1 MPNFLDHSRL
11 ILKRSPVAIAL
22 VSVGLNLGMP
32 LVLAQAP
39 ETVETITLLNRAE
52 ASYQIGENGPAVNTT
67 SNPVS
72 TGFDSPPPPPPIDPF
87 GRVLGCGGEPLENYS
102 GFLVG
107 LYEAAGPLQTEIG
120 ALLSLDPLTGPVPLP
135 PGVVNV
141 NEDND
146 NPFDLGVTETLGNPD
161 LRGQFNFF
169 LRPDQLNVGSVY
181 ILVIRPPLGSFFD
194 ERRIQIRIIAVEPDS
209 FTYVANSLDGLPLS
223 LNDPNLTSQE
233 VTIPK
238 AETAALIVFSTAVLS
253 VCQNEAIAI
262 QKTADRATVT
272 PGGIA
277 VYRLS
282 INNLSTSS
290 FENVEV
296 RDRLPLGFQLIED
309 SVQGIIGDSPAI
321 LETQVNGRDITFTFQ
336 EPLPGGTP
344 PENNPLARI
353 VYAVEITP
361 DALRG
366 DGRNIAFVEGDRQDN
381 NFTVRDG
388 PAVYN
393 VGIRNGLIS
402 DLGTIIG
409 RVFEDKNFDGEQ
421 QYGEPGIPNA
431 VVFMEN
437 GNRIVADEN
446 GLFSV
451 TNVLPGWHTGVLDL
465 TSVPGYAPAPN
476 EKFIAE
482 DRTYSRAV
490 RLEPGGMARMN
501 FAVTPFAPGE
511 DE

>member
-11 ILKRSPVAIAL
+11 ILKRSPAAMAL
-22 VSVGLNLGMP
+22 VGVGLNLGMP
-32 LVLAQAP
+32 LVLAQTPGTTEA
-39 ETVETITLLNRAE
+39 VTLFNRAD

-67 SNPVS
+67 SNPVLLRS
-72 TGFDSPPPPPPIDPF
+72 DGSPPPPPIDPF
-87 GRVLGCGGEPLENYS
+87 GRVLGCAGETLDDYS
-102 GFLVG
+102 GFRVG
-107 LYEAAGPLQTEIG
+107 LYEAGGSLQTEIG
-120 ALLSLDPLTGPVPLP
+120 ALLVLDPLTGAVPLP
-135 PGVVNV
+135 PGAVNV
-141 NEDND
+141 NEANA
-146 NPFDLGVTETLGNPD
+146 NPFDLGNTETLGDPD

-169 LRPDQLNVGSVY
+169 LRPDQLNVGTVY
-181 ILVIRPPLGSFFD
+181 ILVIRPPLGSSFD
-194 ERRIQIRIIAVEPDS
+194 ERRIQIRITAVEPDS

-223 LNDPNLTSQE
+223 LEDPTLTSQE
-233 VTIPK
+233 ITIPK
-238 AETAALIVFSTAVLS
+238 AETTALIVFSTTVIS
-253 VCQNEAIAI
+253 VCQNEAIQI
-262 QKTADRATVT
+262 QKNADRATVE
-272 PGGIA
+272 PGGTV

-282 INNLSTSS
+282 INNLSTSTL
-290 FENVEV
+290 ENVEV
-296 RDRLPLGFQLIED
+296 RDRLPLGFRLLED
-309 SVQGIIGDSPAI
+309 SVQGVIGDSPVA
-321 LETQVNGRDITFTFQ
+321 LDTTVNGRDITFTFQ
-336 EPLPGGTP
+336 APFPGATS
-344 PENNPLARI
+344 PENNPPARI
-353 VYAVEITP
+353 IYAVEVTP

-366 DGRNIAFVEGDRQDN
+366 DGRNVAFVTGDRQDN

-437 GNRIVADEN
+437 GNRIVTDEN

-451 TNVLPGWHTGVLDL
+451 ANVLPGWHAGVLDL

-482 DRTYSRAV
+482 DRTYSRTV

-501 FAVTPFAPGE
+501 FAVTPLIPGE